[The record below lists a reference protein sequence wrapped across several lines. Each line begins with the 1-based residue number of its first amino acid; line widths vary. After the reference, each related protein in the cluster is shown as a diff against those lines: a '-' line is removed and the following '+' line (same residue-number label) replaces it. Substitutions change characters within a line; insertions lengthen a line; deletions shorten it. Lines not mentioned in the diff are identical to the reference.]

1 MTTTSTSVGQA
12 ILAIVESDVANVAGS
27 PLVTFIEDCQAA
39 NGNLGLEAAA
49 LLKLEAAAP
58 AAGIQL
64 ELTVQQQLLG
74 FALNKLQTYLS
85 TKAPGTSTSGTATAA
100 APAPKGL
107 ATGAPAA

>member
-27 PLVTFIEDCQAA
+27 PLVTFLEDCQAA

-58 AAGIQL
+58 AAGIQI
-64 ELTVQQQLLG
+64 ELTVQQQLIT
-74 FALNKLQTYLS
+74 FALGKLQTYLAS
-85 TKAPGTSTSGTATAA
+85 KTTGTSSASTSAAA
-100 APAPKGL
+100 APSKASIS
-107 ATGAPAA
+107 AS